1 MPSRRQ
7 IKAAKKRAENQAKAE
22 REYEE
27 IQANAQRLRTMVG
40 GFSNSNRQGSKS
52 KLLSPV
58 PYRRE
63 TPPIPSATIKDTI
76 IHPER
81 KEMSPEMKM
90 REELAQAEIQKKK
103 SRVAVLYNKG
113 GLQYISD
120 EMDPKTFGRK

>member
-7 IKAAKKRAENQAKAE
+7 IKAAKQRAENRAKAE

-27 IQANAQRLRTMVG
+27 IQANAQRLRSMVG
-40 GFSNSNRQGSKS
+40 GFSNSNRPGTKS
-52 KLLSPV
+52 KLLSPT

-76 IHPER
+76 RPVER
-81 KEMSPEMKM
+81 KEVSPEMEI
-90 REELAQAEIQKKK
+90 REKIAQAEIQKKK
-103 SRVAVLYNKG
+103 SRVAILYNKG